1 MAGISTSMPSLKVP
15 SRGMEDNTSFEE
27 DATQI
32 DESHWRGSTPAPGNL
47 PPVCGPSEDSDSVS
61 PVRVSN
67 TTGRLPTPSHNH
79 PLPLP
84 RLSDINVPAP
94 FDV

>member
-1 MAGISTSMPSLKVP
+1 MDILNPSLF
-15 SRGMEDNTSFEE
+15 SSGMEDNTSFEE

-67 TTGRLPTPSHNH
+67 TTGRLPTPSLADPHD
-79 PLPLP
+79 PP
-84 RLSDINVPAP
+84 RHQMASHRAKG
-94 FDV
+94 